1 MKVRVFSLMI
11 FCLALQCY
19 TITLLAL
26 NSSHQRPV
34 IEKVTFYTEDS
45 IPLTGLLCLPP
56 NVSPKKIVIYI
67 PSLNEYEHTIVP
79 IINNRDT
86 ITFLGKM
93 ISSLAVSDVA
103 FFTYS
108 MRYPRNSGEF
118 QKDIEIIKSKS
129 YRSQTL
135 NTLAEDA
142 IAACHFLKKEKHFD
156 KIPVGVV
163 GTSAMGRAAVMAAA
177 KCSEMSFTILFATPS
192 TDNFDD
198 AEWEYE
204 RGSLNY
210 IHLKE
215 GYFSILWDML
225 TDTTFTYRSK
235 KYSSQD
241 PSMIKK
247 QFLDCAW
254 DCFNRINRTIIAN
267 YENYDTIQYK
277 ATSLMKEAFSLDSI
291 NYENK
296 VGDNMIAKNPKEM
309 IDTIMWY
316 WHKPI
321 DISFLKWNAEEW
333 CSKLDCPTLLL
344 FAEDDKVID
353 STGSCKKMCSIKER
367 YNKSN
372 FEIDVVKGV
381 NHAFRTTRKGG
392 DENVVFSKLLR
403 WLDSINN

>member
-1 MKVRVFSLMI
+1 MKKYILSLLLI
-11 FCLALQCY
+11 CIALQCY
-19 TITLLAL
+19 AKQLCAMEAYCQ
-26 NSSHQRPV
+26 HPV
-34 IEKVTFYTEDS
+34 IEKMTFYTEDS

-67 PSLNEYEHTIVP
+67 PPLNEYEHTIVP

-93 ISSLAVSDVA
+93 MSSLVSSDVA

-142 IAACHFLKKEKHFD
+142 IAACHFLKKDKRFD
-156 KIPVGVV
+156 NIPVGVV

-225 TDTTFTYRSK
+225 ADTTFTYRNK
-235 KYSSQD
+235 KYSSQN
-241 PSMIKK
+241 PSIIKK
-247 QFLDCAW
+247 QFIDCAW

-277 ATSLMKEAFSLDSI
+277 ATSLMKESFSLDSI

-333 CSKLDCPTLLL
+333 YSKLNTPALIF
-344 FAEDDKVID
+344 FAEEDKIID
-353 STGSCKKMCSIKER
+353 TVGSYKNLCSIKER
-367 YNKSN
+367 YNKTDFKIEYIQGVDHS
-372 FEIDVVKGV
+372 FKKTLKGAV
-381 NHAFRTTRKGG
+381 DNT
-392 DENVVFSKLLR
+392 VFYKLLR
-403 WLDSINN
+403 WLESY